1 MDIVFIYVLVPDLLQ
16 HYTSGVLYNMFL
28 ESKKT
33 SLYGLLIFVLLFET
47 CICEGTDLITT
58 GQTLSGNET
67 ISSANGTFE
76 LGFFTPGKSRN
87 YYIGIWYKNSANK
100 TVVWV
105 ANRNHP
111 VSNPYNSELKLFPN
125 GNLALL
131 NESRIQIWSSN
142 STAEKD
148 NSSLAILFDNGN
160 FMTRDTQDSSNI
172 IWQSF
177 DYPTDNWLPG
187 GGKVGYN
194 KIKKE
199 KIYLTPWK
207 NAENPAPS
215 IFSLEVEPNGTSHNL
230 FYNRTIQ
237 YWSTGDWTG
246 KSFVLVPEID
256 RNPLISNLQ
265 YITNVNESK
274 FTYDIGIPKVLTRFM
289 IDTTG
294 QLKQFIFR
302 DGQWISYWTR
312 PDQCEVLKYCGA
324 FGICNQ
330 LKAPFCTCLKEYE
343 PKVSKNWALGD
354 HTDGCIRPSFRCGVG
369 KGKDKFYSI
378 KNMRFSFQD
387 AGDSHSLDVE
397 SDKECKSACL
407 SDCSCTGYVFN
418 GGKCVVWN
426 GEVYNLQ
433 ELASDDSRGSVFH
446 VRITK
451 SGSDRKT
458 SVWIVVGA
466 IGGSFILLG
475 MVAMVILQLRKQKV
489 GRYNG
494 AEGDLTLFKYK
505 DISKSTKDFSE
516 KLGEGGFG
524 TVFRGTLPNSRDI
537 AVKRL
542 KNLKQGEKQFR
553 TEVSTIG
560 QIQHINL
567 VRLQGFCIEGEKR
580 LLVFDYM
587 KNGSLE
593 NHLFRQNS
601 DVFLDW
607 KARYN
612 IMIGTARGLNY
623 LHEKCRDCIIH
634 CDIKPDNILLDEEF
648 NAKVGDFGLAKLLG
662 REFSRVLTTIR
673 GTRGY
678 LAPEWIS
685 GEAITAKADVFSY
698 GNLLFEI
705 ISGRRNRDL
714 LDDGDYFPA
723 LVAEKLSKGEDV
735 LNMLDQKLEGDAD
748 SSEVT
753 RACKVACWCIQDDE
767 KNRPAMG
774 LVLQILEG
782 ISEVGI
788 PPIPR
793 FLQGFIGDN
802 KFQTIVYQHQTF
814 DTTTYNS

>member
-1 MDIVFIYVLVPDLLQ
+1 MGSTPHDQLLKQISDSFAGLLLVAMGFLLFMVAFVKDREFQNFFAKGCVLVHVSMALWRVFFERRIEELAHAWPRQLVGDFLLALSWVFFLAYSWRENII
-16 HYTSGVLYNMFL
+16 HLETGVLYNMFL

-33 SLYGLLIFVLLFET
+33 SLYLLGFLVSGLLFET
-47 CICEGTDLITT
+47 RICEGTNVITT
-58 GQTLSGNET
+58 GQGLTGNET

-76 LGFFTPGKSRN
+76 LGFFTPGKSQN

-131 NESRIQIWSSN
+131 NESKIQIWSSN

-148 NSSLAILFDNGN
+148 NLSLAVILDNGN

-246 KSFVLVPEID
+246 KFFVLVPEID

-302 DGQWISYWTR
+302 DGQWISYLTR

-354 HTDGCIRPSFRCGVG
+354 HTDGCIRPSFRCGV
-369 KGKDKFYSI
+369 
-378 KNMRFSFQD
+378 
-387 AGDSHSLDVE
+387 
-397 SDKECKSACL
+397 DKER
-407 SDCSCTGYVFN
+407 T
-418 GGKCVVWN
+418 
-426 GEVYNLQ
+426 
-433 ELASDDSRGSVFH
+433 
-446 VRITK
+446 
-451 SGSDRKT
+451 
-458 SVWIVVGA
+458 
-466 IGGSFILLG
+466 SFI
-475 MVAMVILQLRKQKV
+475 Q
-489 GRYNG
+489 
-494 AEGDLTLFKYK
+494 
-505 DISKSTKDFSE
+505 
-516 KLGEGGFG
+516 
-524 TVFRGTLPNSRDI
+524 
-537 AVKRL
+537 
-542 KNLKQGEKQFR
+542 
-553 TEVSTIG
+553 
-560 QIQHINL
+560 
-567 VRLQGFCIEGEKR
+567 
-580 LLVFDYM
+580 
-587 KNGSLE
+587 
-593 NHLFRQNS
+593 
-601 DVFLDW
+601 
-607 KARYN
+607 
-612 IMIGTARGLNY
+612 
-623 LHEKCRDCIIH
+623 
-634 CDIKPDNILLDEEF
+634 
-648 NAKVGDFGLAKLLG
+648 
-662 REFSRVLTTIR
+662 
-673 GTRGY
+673 
-678 LAPEWIS
+678 
-685 GEAITAKADVFSY
+685 
-698 GNLLFEI
+698 
-705 ISGRRNRDL
+705 
-714 LDDGDYFPA
+714 
-723 LVAEKLSKGEDV
+723 
-735 LNMLDQKLEGDAD
+735 
-748 SSEVT
+748 
-753 RACKVACWCIQDDE
+753 
-767 KNRPAMG
+767 
-774 LVLQILEG
+774 
-782 ISEVGI
+782 
-788 PPIPR
+788 
-793 FLQGFIGDN
+793 
-802 KFQTIVYQHQTF
+802 
-814 DTTTYNS
+814 